1 MKRQAFSP
9 MPVFSQVIRGRKN
22 EMDKRAIKN
31 FAISARKKLMDE
43 VTTKAKRL
51 GINESGIKN
60 ANIIDSNLY
69 EINGLRIQGKE
80 IAQRNQLITELN
92 RRAVVGSHSEAFQ
105 ELIEEVAYTWFN
117 RLIAIRFMEVND
129 YLPDTYRVLSSET
142 TGKIEPD
149 LITDIYD
156 SDIYEELSSNEQQ
169 QVQAWKSDNS
179 AEAMDKLYQ
188 LIFIKICNQL
198 NDYLP
203 ELFEK
208 VEDYTE
214 LLFTASYIKK
224 DGVIADLLNVPEE
237 DFNVQEGGQVEII
250 GWLYQYY
257 NSEPKDQVFA
267 RPKSQKVRKQDIPA
281 ATQLF
286 TPDWIV
292 RYMVENSLGRFYI
305 EKLLGKGDSRS
316 EKEIAQSFNWEYY
329 LETAEQP
336 EDVVV
341 QLKQEQQEKAN
352 YAIED
357 IHFIDPSMG
366 SGHILVYAFEVFMQ
380 LYENEGYSAREAAGL
395 IIEKNL
401 FGLDIDQRA
410 KQLAYFALMMKGRE
424 YNRQIL
430 KKQIKPNVFDVPES
444 KELQQDQDFLNEL
457 KTFIDDEEEY
467 GQLIQ
472 IVQFFTH
479 GKDYGS
485 LIKIQENFDYEQ
497 LIGIVQRFGEKQT
510 EGLFAEEFKQKVNQL
525 ENLITVSKLLS
536 SKYEVVVTN
545 PPYMGSSGMNKALS
559 DFVKKQY
566 PDSKSDLFAVFI
578 EQCEFLNSTN
588 GYCGMITQQA
598 WMFLSSFEK
607 LRTKLVK
614 DTTIIN
620 MANLGAR
627 AFEEIGGEVV
637 QTTTFILNKAQNEK
651 YKGNYIR
658 LVDFKSQ
665 VAKQEAYQNAINSEN
680 LEIKFTLEQANFKKI
695 PGMPIAYWNNERIFS
710 IFEKQTYFSD
720 VAVAKSGQNTGDNDR
735 FTRFWFEIDKN
746 KTAFPKEFSLGFYNH
761 RKWLPYNKGG
771 SFRKWYGNFNRVINW
786 EDDGKEVKDYAVIRN
801 KGKHWSRYI
810 QNLNYLFKE
819 GLTWSVITSGEFSM
833 RYLPEGFINDYS
845 GCAVFLSNSNSI
857 SLDYLLGVANFKF
870 TNQVLKMLNPTINM
884 QPGNISKIPLIYD
897 ESIIEVNKLVRD
909 NILLTKNDW
918 DSFEES
924 WDFVN
929 HPLIKNKNSAHLKE
943 AYESWNKSTEIDF
956 LELQKNEER
965 LNTIFSQIYDL
976 EELISS
982 NVDDRYV
989 SIRKANRKREADSFI
1004 SFAVGC
1010 MTGRY
1015 SLDEEGLIYA
1025 GGEWNPSRYQKF
1037 EPDIDNVLLITDD
1050 EYFKDS
1056 QIDIVNR
1063 FIDFVEVTFG
1073 KDTLE
1078 ENLQFIADTL
1088 GGKGTSREVIR
1099 RYFVKDFYKDHL
1111 KTYSNRPI
1119 YWQLDS
1125 GKQNG
1130 FKALIYLHR
1139 YTPDQLGKVR
1149 TEYLHELQKAYDN
1162 RIELRQQQISTSDNQ
1177 KEINVMT
1184 KEIEKI
1190 QKQLK
1195 EVREYDEKLGHLAL
1209 KRIDLDLDDGVI
1221 VNYDKLQRDPDTGEK
1236 FPILAKGVKEPKK

>member
-1 MKRQAFSP
+1 
-9 MPVFSQVIRGRKN
+9 
-22 EMDKRAIKN
+22 MDKKAIKN
-31 FAISARKKLMDE
+31 FAVNARRKLIDE
-43 VTTKAKRL
+43 VMTKAKRL
-51 GINESGIKN
+51 GIDESKIEDVKK
-60 ANIIDSNLY
+60 IDSNLQ
-69 EINGLRIQGKE
+69 EIEKSGIRIQGKE
-80 IAQRNQLITELN
+80 IAQRNKLIAELKQ
-92 RRAVVGSHSEAFQ
+92 RASVTSYSEAFQ

-129 YLPDTYRVLSSET
+129 YLPDTYRVLSSEIS
-142 TGKIEPD
+142 GKIEPD
-149 LITDIYD
+149 IITDIYD
-156 SDIYEELSSNEQQ
+156 ADIFEELSSNEQQ
-169 QVQAWKSDNS
+169 QVRTWKTDNS

-203 ELFEK
+203 ELFEE

-224 DGVIADLLNVPEE
+224 DGVIADLLSIPED
-237 DFNVQEGGQVEII
+237 DFNVQAGGQVEII

-305 EKLLGKGDSRS
+305 EKLLGKGDSRT

-329 LETAEQP
+329 LEAAEQP
-336 EDVVV
+336 ENVVI
-341 QLKQEQQEKAN
+341 QLKQEQQEKAD
-352 YAIED
+352 YAIEN

-380 LYENEGYSAREAAGL
+380 LYENEGYSTREAASL
-395 IIEKNL
+395 ILEKNL

-444 KELQQDQDFLNEL
+444 KELQQDQDFFNEL
-457 KTFIDDEEEY
+457 KTSINDAEQYEN
-467 GQLIQ
+467 LIQ
-472 IVQFFTH
+472 IIQYFTH

-485 LIKIQENFDYEQ
+485 LIKIQENFEYEQ
-497 LIGIVQRFGEKQT
+497 LIEIVQRFGEKQT
-510 EGLFAEEFKQKVNQL
+510 EGLFVEEFKQKVNQL
-525 ENLITVSKLLS
+525 INLITVAKILS
-536 SKYEVVVTN
+536 NKYEIVVTN
-545 PPYMGSSGMNKALS
+545 PPYMGSSGMDKALS

-566 PDSKSDLFAVFI
+566 PNSKSDLFAVFI
-578 EQCEFLNSTN
+578 EQCDFLASQN
-588 GYCGMITQQA
+588 GYCGMITQQS

-607 LRTKLVK
+607 LRIKLIEY
-614 DTTIIN
+614 TTIIN

-637 QTTTFILNKAQNEK
+637 QTTTFILNKAQKEK
-651 YKGNYIR
+651 YRGNYIR

-665 VAKQEAYQNAINSEN
+665 VAKQEAYKNAIDSEVS
-680 LEIKFTLEQANFKKI
+680 EIKFVLGQNNFKKI
-695 PGMPIAYWNNERIFS
+695 PGMPIAYNLTKKSFDACSGGKPLGQLAKPRKGNS
-710 IFEKQTYFSD
+710 TSD
-720 VAVAKSGQNTGDNDR
+720 NQR
-735 FTRFWFEIDKN
+735 FLRLWFEVEKDKLNIGNGQIDVEDSK
-746 KTAFPKEFSLGFYNH
+746 KRRWY
-761 RKWLPYNKGG
+761 PYNKGG
-771 SFRKWYGNFNRVINW
+771 GFRKWYGLNEYVIDWYNDAY
-786 EDDGKEVKDYAVIRN
+786 EIRNIKTAVIA
-801 KGKHWSRYI
+801 
-810 QNLNYLFKE
+810 NYDYFMKP
-819 GLTWSVITSGEFSM
+819 GLTWSTVSSKKFSL
-833 RYLPEGFINDYS
+833 RRFGKGFIFDNG
-845 GCAVFLSNSNSI
+845 GCCIFDLGENEN
-857 SLDYLLGVANFKF
+857 YLLGLLNSNVFIHLF
-870 TNQVLKMLNPTINM
+870 GELNPTLNFQSGEVAKFPVLINSNYKKKIDEIVDENVKLSKEDWDSNEISWDFKRIDLLKNNSDSL
-884 QPGNISKIPLIYD
+884 NIKDAVEKSIVEQILKREKMHDNEIVLNSIYSKIYKL
-897 ESIIEVNKLVRD
+897 EQEVNKEVL
-909 NILLTKNDW
+909 
-918 DSFEES
+918 
-924 WDFVN
+924 
-929 HPLIKNKNSAHLKE
+929 
-943 AYESWNKSTEIDF
+943 STDISYTVS
-956 LELQKNEER
+956 KK
-965 LNTIFSQIYDL
+965 
-976 EELISS
+976 EELIR
-982 NVDDRYV
+982 NL
-989 SIRKANRKREADSFI
+989 I
-1004 SFAVGC
+1004 SYSVGIIFA
-1010 MTGRY
+1010 RY
-1015 SLDEEGLIYA
+1015 SLDEDGLIYA
-1025 GGEWNPSRYQKF
+1025 GGEWDPSRYQKF
-1037 EPDIDNVLLITDD
+1037 KPDADNVLLITDD

-1073 KDTLE
+1073 EDTLE

-1088 GGKGTSREVIR
+1088 GGKGTSREIIR

-1130 FKALIYLHR
+1130 FKALMYLHR

-1162 RIELRQQQISTSDNQ
+1162 RIELRQQQISTSDNP
-1177 KEINVMT
+1177 KERNAMT
-1184 KEIEKI
+1184 KEIAKI

-1209 KRIDLDLDDGVI
+1209 KRIELDLDDGVI
-1221 VNYDKLQRDPDTGEK
+1221 VNYDKLQRDPKTGEK
-1236 FPILAKGVKEPKK
+1236 FQILAKGVKEPKK

>member
-1 MKRQAFSP
+1 MERQAFST
-9 MPVFSQVIRGRKN
+9 MPVFSKVTYGRKK
-22 EMDKRAIKN
+22 EMDKKAIKN
-31 FAISARKKLMDE
+31 FAVSARRKLIDE

-51 GINESGIKN
+51 GINEFGIEKVKQ
-60 ANIIDSNLY
+60 IDSKLQ
-69 EINGLRIQGKE
+69 EIESSGLRIQGKE
-80 IAQRNQLITELN
+80 IAQRNQLVTELN
-92 RRAVVGSHSEAFQ
+92 RRATVSSHPEAFQ

-129 YLPDTYRVLSSET
+129 YLPDTYRALSSET
-142 TGKIEPD
+142 SGKIEPD

-237 DFNVQEGGQVEII
+237 DFNVQDGGQVEII

-336 EDVVV
+336 ENVIV
-341 QLKQEQQEKAN
+341 QIKQEQQEKAN

-380 LYENEGYSAREAAGL
+380 LYENEGYSAREAASL
-395 IIEKNL
+395 ILEKNL

-457 KTFIDDEEEY
+457 KKFINDDEQYEN
-467 GQLIQ
+467 LIQ
-472 IVQFFTH
+472 IIQYFTH

-485 LIKIQENFDYEQ
+485 LIKIQENFEYEQ
-497 LIGIVQRFGEKQT
+497 LVEIVQRFGQKQT
-510 EGLFAEEFKQKVNQL
+510 EGLFVEEFKLKINQL
-525 ENLITVSKLLS
+525 VNLIIVANLLS
-536 SKYEVVVTN
+536 NKYEVVVTN
-545 PPYMGSSGMNKALS
+545 PPYMGSSGMDKVLTKFA
-559 DFVKKQY
+559 KKY
-566 PDSKSDLFAVFI
+566 YSDSKSDLFAMFM
-578 EQCEFLNSTN
+578 EQCVFLTLDT
-588 GYCGMITQQA
+588 GYFGMITQQA
-598 WMFLSSFEK
+598 WMFLTSYEK
-607 LRTKLVK
+607 IRNKVIN
-614 DTTIIN
+614 DTTIVS

-637 QTTTFILNKAQNEK
+637 QTTTFINSKLQASN
-651 YKGNYIR
+651 YKGVYIR
-658 LVDFKSQ
+658 LIEYKSQ
-665 VAKQEAYQNAINSEN
+665 DAKQDAYIKIINNLNNEN
-680 LEIKFTLEQANFKKI
+680 KFIMGQENYKKI
-695 PGMPIAYWNNERIFS
+695 PGMPVAYWASKNVIDVYDSSRKIKDVGFS
-710 IFEKQTYFSD
+710 KKGLD
-720 VAVAKSGQNTGDNDR
+720 TGKNDEYLR
-735 FTRFWFEIDKN
+735 MWFEV
-746 KTAFPKEFSLGFYNH
+746 EFSKIGE
-761 RKWLPYNKGG
+761 KWYPLNKGG
-771 SFRKWYGNFNRVINW
+771 AYRKWYGNQLYVINW
-786 EDDGKEVKDYAVIRN
+786 ENDGEKLKNELSSNIRN
-801 KGKHWSRYI
+801 EKFY
-810 QNLNYLFKE
+810 FKE
-819 GLTWSVITSGEFSM
+819 GLSWSDLTNGSFGARFF
-833 RYLPEGFINDYS
+833 PKGFIFEATGPCYFGENLYEML
-845 GCAVFLSNSNSI
+845 GYMNSNVFNYLAKLTMSTMHYTNGSI
-857 SLDYLLGVANFKF
+857 ANMPYMQLGVDTQIVKDNIA
-870 TNQVLKMLNPTINM
+870 
-884 QPGNISKIPLIYD
+884 ISKKEWDSYETSWEFGRSPLMKDSFNSIEQAFISYKYD
-897 ESIIEVNKLVRD
+897 MKLDAEKLLENERNLNSFYVNEFNLTNEVNNDLNVSD
-909 NILLTKNDW
+909 LT
-918 DSFEES
+918 
-924 WDFVN
+924 
-929 HPLIKNKNSAHLKE
+929 I
-943 AYESWNKSTEIDF
+943 
-956 LELQKNEER
+956 R
-965 LNTIFSQIYDL
+965 TITK
-976 EELISS
+976 
-982 NVDDRYV
+982 
-989 SIRKANRKREADSFI
+989 RKTIESFI
-1004 SFAVGC
+1004 HYAVGIIF
-1010 MTGRY
+1010 GRY

-1025 GGEWNPSRYQKF
+1025 GGEWTSSRYKKF
-1037 EPDIDNVLLITDD
+1037 KPDTDNVLLITDD

-1111 KTYSNRPI
+1111 KIYSNRPI

-1130 FKALIYLHR
+1130 FKALMYLHR

-1177 KEINVMT
+1177 KEINMMT

-1209 KRIDLDLDDGVI
+1209 KRIELDLDDGVI

-1236 FPILAKGVKEPKK
+1236 FQILAKGVKEPKK

>member
-1 MKRQAFSP
+1 MEGKKQ
-9 MPVFSQVIRGRKN
+9 
-22 EMDKRAIKN
+22 MDKKAIKN
-31 FAISARKKLMDE
+31 FAVNARRKLIDE

-51 GINESGIKN
+51 GVNESGIEK
-60 ANIIDSNLY
+60 AKQIDSKLQ
-69 EINGLRIQGKE
+69 EIESSGLRIQGKE
-80 IAQRNQLITELN
+80 IAQRNQLMTELN
-92 RRAVVGSHSEAFQ
+92 RRATVSSHPEAFQ

-142 TGKIEPD
+142 SGKIEPD

-156 SDIYEELSSNEQQ
+156 SDIYEELSSNEKQ

-179 AEAMDKLYQ
+179 ADAMDKLYQ

-224 DGVIADLLNVPEE
+224 DGVIADLLNVPED

-305 EKLLGKGDSRS
+305 EKLLGKGDSRT
-316 EKEIAQSFNWEYY
+316 EKEIAQSFNWKYY

-336 EDVVV
+336 ENVVV

-380 LYENEGYSAREAAGL
+380 FYENEGYSAREAASL
-395 IIEKNL
+395 ILEKNL

-430 KKQIKPNVFDVPES
+430 RKQIKPNVFDVPES
-444 KELQQDQDFLNEL
+444 KELQQDQDFLDEL
-457 KTFIDDEEEY
+457 ETFFNDDEQYENLV
-467 GQLIQ
+467 QLIQ
-472 IVQFFTH
+472 YFTH

-485 LIKIQENFDYEQ
+485 LIKISEKFEYEQ
-497 LIGIVQRFGEKQT
+497 LIEIVKRFGEKQT
-510 EGLFAEEFKQKVNQL
+510 EGLFVEEFKLKINQL
-525 ENLITVSKLLS
+525 VNLIIVAKILS
-536 SKYEVVVTN
+536 NKYEVVVTN
-545 PPYMGSSGMNKALS
+545 PPYMGSSGMDKVLS
-559 DFVKKQY
+559 DFAKKQY
-566 PDSKSDLFAVFI
+566 PDSKSDLFAMFM
-578 EQCEFLNSTN
+578 EQCEYLTVKQ

-598 WMFLSSFEK
+598 WMFLSSFQK
-607 LRTKLVK
+607 LRAELVE

-637 QTTTFILNKAQNEK
+637 QTTAFILNKAQKENH
-651 YKGNYIR
+651 KGSYIR

-665 VAKQEAYQNAINSEN
+665 VAKQEAYQNAIDSECS
-680 LEIKFTLEQANFKKI
+680 EIKFILDQDNLKKI
-695 PGMPIAYWNNERIFS
+695 PGVPIAYWASEKYIDNYKNTKTLGNMYEVKSGITANVDLFTRYWYEVDSNKIATNINSSEKMGTYKWFQLNSGAKGDVKRYYGNNEKIINLLDDACDIRNSKTNYRLRDKKYYFKKGITWGRIGS
-710 IFEKQTYFSD
+710 
-720 VAVAKSGQNTGDNDR
+720 SGIT
-735 FTRFWFEIDKN
+735 
-746 KTAFPKEFSLGFYNH
+746 
-761 RKWLPYNKGG
+761 
-771 SFRKWYGNFNRVINW
+771 FRK
-786 EDDGKEVKDYAVIRN
+786 VKDSSLFGDAGPMIFV
-801 KGKHWSRYI
+801 
-810 QNLNYLFKE
+810 QQDLNYLL
-819 GLTWSVITSGEFSM
+819 GLLSS
-833 RYLPEGFINDYS
+833 D
-845 GCAVFLSNSNSI
+845 VFQYGSEI
-857 SLDYLLGVANFKF
+857 I
-870 TNQVLKMLNPTINM
+870 NPTMNFQVSDIEAFPIKFPQNKSDREDIEK
-884 QPGNISKIPLIYD
+884 QVENLLEYYTNDEKSNEQFLEFKRLPISFKNQD
-897 ESIIEVNKLVRD
+897 SIGVLMKKWTIQQSTNVKTVEIIQEKLNTFFNKLY
-909 NILLTKNDW
+909 NLEMIL
-918 DSFEES
+918 E
-924 WDFVN
+924 
-929 HPLIKNKNSAHLKE
+929 KNKQGTTL
-943 AYESWNKSTEIDF
+943 TI
-956 LELQKNEER
+956 LNEQMM
-965 LNTIFSQIYDL
+965 IK
-976 EELISS
+976 
-982 NVDDRYV
+982 V
-989 SIRKANRKREADSFI
+989 FI
-1004 SFAVGC
+1004 SYAMGC
-1010 MTGRY
+1010 IFGRY

-1037 EPDIDNVLLITDD
+1037 KPDADNVLLITDD

-1073 KDTLE
+1073 EDTLE

-1119 YWQLDS
+1119 YWELDS

-1130 FKALIYLHR
+1130 FKALMYLHR

-1177 KEINVMT
+1177 KEINAMT

-1221 VNYDKLQRDPDTGEK
+1221 VNYDKLQRDPDSGEK
-1236 FPILAKGVKEPKK
+1236 FQILAKGVKEPKK

>member
-1 MKRQAFSP
+1 
-9 MPVFSQVIRGRKN
+9 
-22 EMDKRAIKN
+22 MDKKAIKN
-31 FAISARKKLMDE
+31 FAVSARRKLIDE

-51 GINESGIKN
+51 GISESGIEKVKQ
-60 ANIIDSNLY
+60 IDSKLQ
-69 EINGLRIQGKE
+69 EIESSGLRIQGKE
-80 IAQRNQLITELN
+80 IAQRNQLVTELN
-92 RRAVVGSHSEAFQ
+92 RRATVSSHPEAFQ

-117 RLIAIRFMEVND
+117 RVIAIRFMEVND
-129 YLPDTYRVLSSET
+129 YLPDTYRVLSSDTSE
-142 TGKIEPD
+142 KIEPD

-336 EDVVV
+336 ENVVV

-352 YAIED
+352 YATED
-357 IHFIDPSMG
+357 IRFIDPSMG

-380 LYENEGYSAREAAGL
+380 LYENEGYSTREAASL
-395 IIEKNL
+395 ILEKNL

-430 KKQIKPNVFDVPES
+430 RKQIKPNVFDVPES
-444 KELQQDQDFLNEL
+444 KELLQDQDFLNEL
-457 KTFIDDEEEY
+457 KTSINDDEQYENLI
-467 GQLIQ
+467 QLIQ
-472 IVQFFTH
+472 YFTH

-485 LIKIQENFDYEQ
+485 LIKIQENFEYEQ
-497 LIGIVQRFGEKQT
+497 LIEIVQRFGEKQT
-510 EGLFAEEFKQKVNQL
+510 EGLFAEDFKMKLNQL
-525 ENLITVSKLLS
+525 VNLIIVAKILS
-536 SKYEVVVTN
+536 NKYEIVVTN
-545 PPYMGSSGMNKALS
+545 PPYMGSSGMDKLLS
-559 DFVKKQY
+559 DFAKKHY
-566 PDSKSDLFAVFI
+566 PDSKSDLFAMFM
-578 EQCEFLNSTN
+578 EQCEYLSVQN
-588 GYCGMITQQA
+588 GYCGMITQQT
-598 WMFLSSFEK
+598 WMFLSSFQK
-607 LRTKLVK
+607 LRTNLIE

-637 QTTTFILNKAQNEK
+637 QTTTFILNKAQKEN

-658 LVDFKSQ
+658 LVGFKSQ
-665 VAKQEAYQNAINSEN
+665 VAKQEAYKKAINYEN
-680 LEIKFTLEQANFKKI
+680 LKIKFIFGQDDFKKI
-695 PGMPIAYWNNERIFS
+695 PGMPIAYWASEEYISNYSVSDIIGNKYEVKSGIMANVEDFTRYWYEVNNKKIALSINSFEEMKNFKWFQLNSGAKNDVKKYYGNNEKIINLLNDGYDIKNSSSNYRLRDKKYYFKQGITWGRIGS
-710 IFEKQTYFSD
+710 ADI
-720 VAVAKSGQNTGDNDR
+720 
-735 FTRFWFEIDKN
+735 
-746 KTAFPKEFSLGFYNH
+746 
-761 RKWLPYNKGG
+761 
-771 SFRKWYGNFNRVINW
+771 SFRKVKMGSLFGDAGPMIFVNEHIN
-786 EDDGKEVKDYAVIRN
+786 
-801 KGKHWSRYI
+801 
-810 QNLNYLFKE
+810 
-819 GLTWSVITSGEFSM
+819 
-833 RYLPEGFINDYS
+833 
-845 GCAVFLSNSNSI
+845 
-857 SLDYLLGVANFKF
+857 YLLGLLNSKVFRYGSE
-870 TNQVLKMLNPTINM
+870 VINPTMNFQVSDIESFPVKFPIEEKELIEIEQKVAKIVDIFVNDEKLNE
-884 QPGNISKIPLIYD
+884 QFIDFCGLPQNKTSK
-897 ESIIEVNKLVRD
+897 NKVED
-909 NILLTKNDW
+909 FVADWILLQKDCNICIEKLQLQLDAFFEDLYNIHPRSDFYQSKGYTLKVENRNEITKKII
-918 DSFEES
+918 SYS
-924 WDFVN
+924 VG
-929 HPLIKNKNSAHLKE
+929 I
-943 AYESWNKSTEIDF
+943 
-956 LELQKNEER
+956 
-965 LNTIFSQIYDL
+965 IF
-976 EELISS
+976 
-982 NVDDRYV
+982 
-989 SIRKANRKREADSFI
+989 
-1004 SFAVGC
+1004 
-1010 MTGRY
+1010 GRY

-1025 GGEWNPSRYQKF
+1025 GGEWESSRYKKF
-1037 EPDIDNVLLITDD
+1037 NPDNDNVLLITDD

-1073 KDTLE
+1073 KETLE

-1130 FKALIYLHR
+1130 FKALMYLHR

-1177 KEINVMT
+1177 KEINTMT

-1209 KRIDLDLDDGVI
+1209 KRVELDLDDGVI

-1236 FPILAKGVKEPKK
+1236 FQILAKGVKEPKK